1 MRLSR
6 LSAAI
11 MACGFAS
18 AAGAGGFA
26 LSEQSVSAMGT
37 ANAGRASNVQDAS
50 VVYNNP
56 AAIVLLKQAQ
66 VTGAVAVIDAST
78 KISNVN
84 SAFPSPPFTNDGDMV
99 PLSYIPSFHL
109 ASGDKGGWAWGISS
123 YGSFGL
129 KTNYED
135 SFAGRHLGDKSSVKV
150 TTVQPAV
157 SFAVNDKVRVGAG
170 LTLNYLEALLSKNV
184 SSVPDLNGPAPG
196 TIPGTVLGTTTL
208 KGTDYGYGFNLG
220 LHTDLTPDLSAGVV
234 YRSKVKYKVSDG
246 TLTTTGTGAP
256 GLGGA
261 AGNYSASTGLDTP
274 ESVELA
280 LSHKLDARTT
290 LHAGSTWTRWSRFKE
305 LVVQTNN
312 PLVGTT
318 TEIFNWKDSVGYSV
332 GVSHACDDRLTL
344 RAGLAY
350 DNSPVNPA
358 DRSVRLPSADRRI
371 ASLGAGYRLSPV
383 QQLDA
388 SYSYI
393 DEEKA
398 TVRQAASGYSAD
410 FHNRASVFGLQ
421 YSYKF

>member
-6 LSAAI
+6 LAAAI
-11 MACGFAS
+11 LAVGSAS
-18 AAGAGGFA
+18 TAFAGGFA

-37 ANAGRASNVQDAS
+37 ANAGRASSVQDAS

-66 VTGAVAVIDAST
+66 VTGAVAVIDASS
-78 KISNVN
+78 KISNVTT
-84 SAFPSPPFTNDGDMV
+84 PFGTTNDGDMV
-99 PLSYIPSFHL
+99 PLTYIPSFHL

-129 KTNYED
+129 KTNYE
-135 SFAGRHLGDKSSVKV
+135 STFAGRHLGDKSSVKV

-157 SFAVNDKVRVGAG
+157 SFSVSDKVRIGAG
-170 LTLNYLEALLSKNV
+170 ITLNYLEALLSRDV
-184 SSVPDLNGPAPG
+184 SQTPG
-196 TIPGTVLGTTTL
+196 GTAVGVATL
-208 KGTDYGYGFNLG
+208 RGTDYGYGFNLG
-220 LHTDLTPDLSAGVV
+220 LHADLTPDLAAGIV
-234 YRSKVKYKVSDG
+234 YRSKVKYKINDG
-246 TLTTTGTGAP
+246 KLTTTGTGAP
-256 GLGGA
+256 FGPGGSVIGA

-280 LSHKLDARTT
+280 LSHKLDAHTA
-290 LHAGSTWTRWSRFKE
+290 LHAGSAWTRWSRLKE
-305 LVVQTNN
+305 LVVQTSN

-318 TEIFNWKDSVGYSV
+318 TETFNWKDSVGYSV
-332 GVSHACDDRLTL
+332 GVSHACDDKLTL

-398 TVRQAASGYSAD
+398 TVRQAGYSAD